1 MLPGCDI
8 CQKPSKRHFANV
20 RKPEHLPT
28 VEIHAAVL
36 SLPEANHGATRN
48 EIPTA
53 VARLFGFQA
62 TSSQLKKLI
71 DSQIQTLVRIG
82 KIEEINGTFKA
93 RYLKTPADPFP
104 QADLYSKL

>member
-1 MLPGCDI
+1 MLPGCNV
-8 CQKPSKRHFANV
+8 RVRNRANATSPTL

-36 SLPEANHGATRN
+36 SLLEANHGAARN

-62 TSSQLKKLI
+62 TSPQLKRLI
-71 DSQIQTLVRIG
+71 DSQVQRLVQRG
-82 KIEEINGTFKA
+82 RIEEMNGTLKA
-93 RYLKTPADPFP
+93 V
-104 QADLYSKL
+104 